1 MIAQKIHK
9 IYLALT
15 HCKANGPVTISQINP
30 TEKEVNERYSL
41 VLVNSIKHKPIWN
54 SFYPV

>member
-41 VLVNSIKHKPIWN
+41 VLVNSIKHKPI
-54 SFYPV
+54 